1 MCCFFSRWALK
12 WLRTWKTAWT
22 GTSSTCCQPFVR
34 SAGRAF
40 GVSWW
45 SRGWRYPSTWRCTH
59 LPSAGFCSA
68 SPTEPQR
75 YRKTQDSLYELLLL
89 MVLFYTS
96 LCYISIIAS
105 ADRNDGEMQEAGK
118 QVSVF
123 TNIKVKSPKNSKTDV
138 WQRDLMC
145 DFFLSCVFPI
155 VLYCWI
161 QLWGHSGLSSSQPE
175 PLTLSGWL
183 KTVMKLASQR
193 SVGRWRLIPQC
204 WLVELN
210 CKNKHIIY
218 RPAFSICCS
227 GLWVVVWPVPTLQN
241 LKGWLSWTRPGRSSP
256 RSAVHR

>member
-145 DFFLSCVFPI
+145 DFFLSCVFSHSALLLNSVMRAFRPEFVAGRATDFI
-155 VLYCWI
+155 GMIKDCDETGFPKVSWKMKINPAVLI
-161 QLWGHSGLSSSQPE
+161 
-175 PLTLSGWL
+175 GW
-183 KTVMKLASQR
+183 T
-193 SVGRWRLIPQC
+193 
-204 WLVELN
+204 EL
-210 CKNKHIIY
+210 
-218 RPAFSICCS
+218 
-227 GLWVVVWPVPTLQN
+227 
-241 LKGWLSWTRPGRSSP
+241 
-256 RSAVHR
+256 